1 MAANHRPY
9 HSGRP
14 LQAGRHSQ
22 ASQQGPI
29 LLFGNVAFGSMWQRC
44 QQLALCLAEHT
55 DVVYVEPNRSFLQSL
70 RRRVDE
76 ALPDQALPSRLS
88 LFRPGAGLPLG
99 RTLGVVNRL
108 NYTWTAAAL
117 LRFLN
122 ARGLGMPSVLIA
134 TYPDQVDC
142 LDAFAGVPVLYDLM
156 DEPGLFLR
164 PWQQRRFA
172 RLHQWL
178 LGNARVIVTSSQVL
192 LARYG
197 PHARQA
203 VCIGNGV
210 SDQLLA
216 ELPGAVPDR
225 ALCQLPG
232 PRIGYVG
239 MISHWFDF
247 DAVRALAESN
257 PRGTVILVGPVGC
270 KLPRLPANVVLVGP
284 IPHRSLAPVLRA
296 FDVGLIPF
304 RRSSA
309 IDAVNPVKLYEY
321 LAAGLPVLA
330 AAFGELEHYSDFVTC
345 YRSERDAVTA
355 LAGLLARPASAAERE
370 TRQSFARQHGWS
382 ARAEQLLQVVRQIQ
396 APVAKARPEGRAYTS
411 EAG

>member
-1 MAANHRPY
+1 
-9 HSGRP
+9 
-14 LQAGRHSQ
+14 
-22 ASQQGPI
+22 
-29 LLFGNVAFGSMWQRC
+29 MWQRC

-55 DVVYVEPNRSFLQSL
+55 DVVYVEPNRSFLQTL
-70 RRRVDE
+70 RRRVDQ

-88 LFRPGAGLPLG
+88 VFRPGAGLPLG
-99 RTLGVVNRL
+99 RTLGAINRL
-108 NYTWTAAAL
+108 NYTWTASAL

-122 ARGLGMPSVLIA
+122 AGGLGMPSTLIV

-142 LDAFAGVPVLYDLM
+142 LGAFAGVPVVYDLM

-172 RLHQWL
+172 RLNDWL
-178 LGNARVIVTSSQVL
+178 LDNARVLVTSSHVL

-197 PHARQA
+197 ARAREA

-225 ALCQLPG
+225 ALCRLPG

-247 DAVRALAESN
+247 ATVRALAEACSQ
-257 PRGTVILVGPVGC
+257 GTVILVGPVGC
-270 KLPRLPANVVLVGP
+270 KLPRLPANVVLLGP
-284 IPHRSLAPVLRA
+284 VPHRSLAPVLRA

-330 AAFGELEHYSDFVTC
+330 AAFDELEHYTNFVTC
-345 YRSERDAVTA
+345 YRSDRDAVTA
-355 LAGLLARPASAAERE
+355 LQRVLSRPASLEEQKERE
-370 TRQSFARQHGWS
+370 SFARRNSWS
-382 ARAEQLLQVVRQIQ
+382 ARARQLLHIIQ
-396 APVAKARPEGRAYTS
+396 QARPGV
-411 EAG
+411 AGGPLRSALGCG